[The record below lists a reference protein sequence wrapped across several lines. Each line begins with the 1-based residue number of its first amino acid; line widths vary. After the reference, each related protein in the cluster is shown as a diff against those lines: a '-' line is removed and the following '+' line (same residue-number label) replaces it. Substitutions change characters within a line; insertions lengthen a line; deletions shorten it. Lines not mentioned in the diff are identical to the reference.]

1 MHLRVGFLLV
11 AGGLVAALAAS
22 GSGVAKD
29 VRIGPVALTL
39 PPPEGYCELIAEQ
52 PSDDSWVKGL
62 SALLGR
68 MQIELLA
75 VSAECGRLAAW
86 RANGQP
92 LGVTATYQMP
102 IAAKDST
109 FRREQLIKDACAF
122 ARAEGDKL
130 LAQAAPDVAKR
141 LEAAIQRTVKFNAPT
156 SLGVLAESAD
166 ACYSGIVTKVRI
178 GDGTEAVR
186 MDISATTVVKGKGV
200 IYHFE
205 AAYENAATVTT
216 TLARHR
222 RNVSAL
228 LAANGG

>member
-1 MHLRVGFLLV
+1 MRLRVGFILV
-11 AGGLVAALAAS
+11 AGGLVAALVGA

-39 PPPEGYCELIAEQ
+39 PPPEGYCEPIAGQ
-52 PSDDSWVKGL
+52 PLDDSWVKSL
-62 SALLGR
+62 SALLSR

-86 RANGQP
+86 RAKGQP
-92 LGVTATYQMP
+92 LGVTATYQTP

-109 FRREQLIKDACAF
+109 FGREQLIKDACAF
-122 ARAEGDKL
+122 ARAQGDKF

-141 LEAAIQRTVKFNAPT
+141 LEAAIQRTVKFNEPT
-156 SLGVLAESAD
+156 SLGVLAEGAE
-166 ACYSGIVTKVRI
+166 ACDSGIMTKVRI
-178 GDGTEAVR
+178 GESTEAVR
-186 MDISATTVVKGKGV
+186 MVISATTVVKGKGV
-200 IYHFE
+200 IYNFE
-205 AAYENAATVTT
+205 AAYEDAATVTT